1 MGWGAAHAGRKAAD
15 RDGLRPVDTVDEIGR
30 AGSRDPRKCLTD
42 AFASA
47 DLAVALSFEEFAA
60 YSRNVTNCSRFPTLQ
75 SARKMHLGIAPRAA

>member
-47 DLAVALSFEEFAA
+47 DLAMAL
-60 YSRNVTNCSRFPTLQ
+60 
-75 SARKMHLGIAPRAA
+75 II